1 MGIKER
7 KVKEKIER
15 RELIL
20 NSAMALIRSSGME
33 GLAMRKLAELIEY
46 SPCVVYEIFPNKDS
60 LIHGLFSIVC
70 DELWEVL
77 NSICPTDNPEIYF
90 RKLIGKDIEFMT
102 NEAYRVEL
110 FTLVNTETAP
120 NEFPLSMQKII
131 HLIGKS
137 LKNLGFRKLST
148 EQEIIDAQDILR
160 TFLGGI
166 LKLSISQKSGDG
178 LSRCN
183 RILEN
188 GLTVLLDGWRK

>member
-1 MGIKER
+1 M
-7 KVKEKIER
+7 KEKIER

-20 NSAMALIRSSGME
+20 NSAMTLIRSSGME
-33 GLAMRKLAELIEY
+33 GLAMRKLADLIEY
-46 SPCVVYEIFPNKDS
+46 SPCVVYETFPNKDS

-102 NEAYRVEL
+102 NEPHRVEL
-110 FTLVNTETAP
+110 FTIVNTQTSP
-120 NEFPLSMQKII
+120 NEFPPSMQKII

-137 LKNLGFRKLST
+137 LKNLGFQKLST
-148 EQEIIDAQDILR
+148 EQEITDAQDIVR

-166 LKLSISQKSGDG
+166 LKLSISQRSGEG